1 MELTAGISR
10 GWTLLQTV
18 SLKPLHKH
26 TYGPKEKN
34 THEHCLRTDVLKV
47 KICSCTKHL

>member
-26 TYGPKEKN
+26 TYGPKRK
-34 THEHCLRTDVLKV
+34 TRTSIVFAQMF
-47 KICSCTKHL
+47 